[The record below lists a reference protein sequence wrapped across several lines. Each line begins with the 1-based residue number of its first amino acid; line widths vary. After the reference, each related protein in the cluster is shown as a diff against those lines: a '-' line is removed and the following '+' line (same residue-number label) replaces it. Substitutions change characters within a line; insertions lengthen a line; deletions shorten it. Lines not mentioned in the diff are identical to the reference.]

1 MTGCPLCDAWIS
13 VAPGRIDAVPASMAH
28 AILTF
33 GWWMGQHAGTH
44 DRVCP
49 KHREQFTQ
57 LEAIFGVPARA
68 PEPPPPPEPHYAHR
82 RSTRRCPTCGQC
94 VG

>member
-33 GWWMGQHAGTH
+33 GWWMAQNAGTH
-44 DRVCP
+44 ALICD
-49 KHREQFTQ
+49 KHRKQFAQ
-57 LEAIFGVPARA
+57 LETLFRGAVPA
-68 PEPPPPPEPHYAHR
+68 PPPEPAPGPMA
-82 RSTRRCPTCGQC
+82 RRCPVCGR
-94 VG
+94 